1 MLSLFKMS
9 PGRSAAVLFRVPKGE
24 KAVTGPVEKI
34 RVLEKLC
41 SGMNCSAVGRKF
53 KVNESAICSK

>member
-9 PGRSAAVLFRVPKGE
+9 PKRSAAMLSRVPKGE

-34 RVLEKLC
+34 PVLEKLR
-41 SGMNCSAVGRKF
+41 SGMNCSTVGRKF
-53 KVNESAICSK
+53 KVNESMICIK